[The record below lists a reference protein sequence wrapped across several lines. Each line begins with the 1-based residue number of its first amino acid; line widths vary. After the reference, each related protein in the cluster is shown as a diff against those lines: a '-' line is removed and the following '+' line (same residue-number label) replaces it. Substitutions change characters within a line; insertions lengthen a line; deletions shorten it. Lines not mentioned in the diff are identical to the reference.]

1 MTKIFDR
8 TAENN
13 QVLNTLLGEAVQPIP
28 KYDVLGNCL
37 DVLLTLS
44 WLSARPKAGIFLTRQ
59 APNGDVLQELVAQ
72 RNMLS
77 AGETVF
83 FESVPAADYSIP
95 IVWHGE
101 PLGVMVFYLPE
112 GSRRLPE
119 DQAFLTR
126 VADTLAMVI
135 RVNRQSVELSQKVT
149 ELDYQKLALDEH
161 AIVSVT
167 DTKGNITYAN
177 DKFCSISGYT
187 QEELIGSNHR
197 LLKSDEH
204 SPEFYRDLWRTIANG
219 KIWHGEIKNRKKLG
233 GSYWVKSTIVP
244 FLDADGKPFKYVAI
258 RTDISAE
265 KKKKLEL
272 AKAHEAAEAANNA
285 KSEFLATMSH
295 EIRTPMTGVI
305 GFADLLLQEDMDNK
319 SRDLVRKIKGSARS
333 LLRIINDILDI
344 SKLDAGKVELEY
356 IDFHLPSLIGDVV
369 DFFSDDNMEGTGSV
383 NIETDIPDDLPVGVN
398 LDPTRLRQILINLVG
413 NARKFTEAG
422 SITVKCRLAGTDTT
436 RPKLYFSV
444 KDTGI
449 GIKPDV
455 LGSLF
460 TEFSQGDASIT
471 RKFEGT
477 GLGLAICKKLVTLMQ
492 GEIGA
497 ASVYGEGSTFW
508 FSLPYIPATTN
519 VSARTDQDVTSAYF
533 VARRPLH
540 VLVVD
545 DNQMN
550 QQIVTAILKSFGHT
564 FETADNGRAAVEKH
578 ESGRFDLI
586 LMDVRMPIMSGPD
599 ATRMIRKMD
608 SDKRAIPIIALTA
621 DAMEENRKGFYEA
634 GMDAVVIKPIDTA
647 LLASTMNMA
656 VGERIHV
663 PVSKPKQLKCEVA
676 AEESDASEDAAAAVD
691 AFLKQIG
698 VSQEPDTDPPLPKT
712 AIN

>member
-1 MTKIFDR
+1 MTKTFDR

-13 QVLNTLLGEAVQPIP
+13 QVLNTLLGEAIRPIP
-28 KYDVLGNCL
+28 LNDVLGNCL

-44 WLSARPKAGIFLTRQ
+44 WLSILPKAGIFLSRKDGKSNTVFQLVAERNMDDLREI
-59 APNGDVLQELVAQ
+59 AFFDILPRGDYNIPILSHDDVL
-72 RNMLS
+72 
-77 AGETVF
+77 GG
-83 FESVPAADYSIP
+83 I
-95 IVWHGE
+95 
-101 PLGVMVFYLPE
+101 VFYVPDGTRKLE
-112 GSRRLPE
+112 E
-119 DQAFLTR
+119 DQAFLER

-135 RVNRQSVELSQKVT
+135 TLNRQADELSEKVT

-187 QEELIGSNHR
+187 REELIGSNHR

-204 SPEFYRDLWRTIANG
+204 SPEFYRELWRTIANG
-219 KIWHGEIKNRKKLG
+219 KVWHGEIKNRKKLG
-233 GSYWVKSTIVP
+233 GSYWVTSTIVP
-244 FLDADGKPFKYVAI
+244 FLNADGKPFQYVAI
-258 RTDISAE
+258 RTDITTE
-265 KKKKLEL
+265 KKKELEL
-272 AKAHEAAEAANNA
+272 AKAHEAAQAANNA

-305 GFADLLLQEDMDNK
+305 GFADLLLHEDMDNK

-356 IDFHLPSLIGDVV
+356 IDFHLPSLIAEVV
-369 DFFSDDNMEGTGSV
+369 DFFSDENMESSASV
-383 NIETDIPDDLPVGVN
+383 HIETDLPNDLPVGVN
-398 LDPTRLRQILINLVG
+398 LDPTRLRQVLINLVG

-422 SITVKCRLAGTDTT
+422 SITVKCRLAGTDMTK
-436 RPKLYFSV
+436 PKLYFSV

-455 LGSLF
+455 LGTLF

-519 VSARTDQDVTSAYF
+519 VSARTDQDLTSAYF

-545 DNQMN
+545 DNHMN

-578 ESGRFDLI
+578 ETGRFDLI

-608 SDKRAIPIIALTA
+608 SDKRAVPIIALTA

-663 PVSKPKQLKCEVA
+663 PVAKPKRTRQEPA
-676 AEESDASEDAAAAVD
+676 PEQEEANEDATEAVE

-698 VSQEPDTDPPLPKT
+698 VSPEPDTDPPLPKT